1 MSKHLITEDNILDKL
16 NQYRSYSDIQ
26 DFFEFVLKKI
36 TCRND
41 KLLMIELLTKMTASI
56 DDEVQYNI
64 ITDTLDYLIGFYG
77 SLDKNSQAYA
87 FVEKL
92 SKFD

>member
-1 MSKHLITEDNILDKL
+1 MFNYSVVENEIANQL
-16 NQYRSYSDIQ
+16 NQYHHFSEIN
-26 DFFEFVLKKI
+26 DFFEFVLEKI

-64 ITDTLDYLIGFYG
+64 VTDTLDYLTGFYG
-77 SLDKNSQAYA
+77 SLDKNSQAYV
-87 FVEKL
+87 FVERL
-92 SKFD
+92 SRFD

>member
-1 MSKHLITEDNILDKL
+1 MFNYSVVENDILNKL
-16 NQYRSYSDIQ
+16 NQYHTYTEIGN
-26 DFFEFVLKKI
+26 FFEFVLEKI

-41 KLLMIELLTKMTASI
+41 KLLMTELLTKITASI

-64 ITDTLDYLIGFYG
+64 ITDTLDYLMGFYG
-77 SLDKNSQAYA
+77 SLNKNSQAYA

-92 SKFD
+92 SRFD

>member
-1 MSKHLITEDNILDKL
+1 MSKHLITEDDIIGKL
-16 NQYRSYSDIQ
+16 NQYRSYSNIQ
-26 DFFEFVLKKI
+26 DFFEFVLEKI

-41 KLLMIELLTKMTASI
+41 KLLMIELLTKMTTSI

-64 ITDTLDYLIGFYG
+64 VTDTLDYLTGFYD
-77 SLDKNSQAYA
+77 SLNKNSQAYA

-92 SKFD
+92 SRFD